1 MYISA
6 WLSAMVNAH
15 VDVAKD
21 PYISLININ
30 PATYSISELLLRDG
44 KGIQTFSF
52 LAQPALVKYAN
63 LVNAH
68 NGIYLEQSEKDM
80 SI

>member
-30 PATYSISELLLRDG
+30 PATYSISELLLRAG
-44 KGIQTFSF
+44 KGI
-52 LAQPALVKYAN
+52 
-63 LVNAH
+63 
-68 NGIYLEQSEKDM
+68 
-80 SI
+80 